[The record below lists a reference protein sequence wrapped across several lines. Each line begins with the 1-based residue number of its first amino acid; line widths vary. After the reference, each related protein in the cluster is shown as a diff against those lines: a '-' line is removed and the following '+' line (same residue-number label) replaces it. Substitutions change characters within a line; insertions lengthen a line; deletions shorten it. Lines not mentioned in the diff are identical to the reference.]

1 VRKKVRALP
10 AVNVL
15 KRGAKGDVHL
25 CDDRMAN
32 VQATSKVCG
41 SVVLSTI
48 NLCCRRAVGV
58 LRKHCKATREFLA
71 PWGCRDE
78 TGDKAVLI
86 HLFNRHGTCAQQI
99 QGLWKQ
105 LEVY

>member
-1 VRKKVRALP
+1 M
-10 AVNVL
+10 VNVL

-58 LRKHCKATREFLA
+58 LRKHCKRPENFWR
-71 PWGCRDE
+71 PG
-78 TGDKAVLI
+78 AVEM
-86 HLFNRHGTCAQQI
+86 RRGTKLC
-99 QGLWKQ
+99 
-105 LEVY
+105 